1 MKFQETFCSQCGQ
14 GFGPGDSGY
23 SSCKS
28 HSSEQAY
35 IPTDYAR
42 GIDDGIAILLK
53 HINNALNTD
62 FTEAGEA
69 ISHLFRMRIKSEFSS
84 KGAK

>member
-28 HSSEQAY
+28 HSSVY
-35 IPTDYAR
+35 IPTDYER

-53 HINNALNTD
+53 NINTALNTD
-62 FTEAGEA
+62 FTGAGEA
-69 ISHLFRMRIKSEFSS
+69 VAHLFRMRVKAEFSS
-84 KGAK
+84 KEAE

>member
-53 HINNALNTD
+53 HINSALDTNFD
-62 FTEAGEA
+62 EAGKAIAYLYKLKVGLERLEA
-69 ISHLFRMRIKSEFSS
+69 
-84 KGAK
+84 A

>member
-1 MKFQETFCSQCGQ
+1 MKFQETFCSQCGE

-28 HSSEQAY
+28 HSSAY

-42 GIDDGIAILLK
+42 GIDDGMAILLK
-53 HINNALNTD
+53 KINSALNTD
-62 FTEAGEA
+62 FIDAGEA
-69 ISHLFRMRIKSEFSS
+69 TAYLFRMRIKAEFS
-84 KGAK
+84 KREAE